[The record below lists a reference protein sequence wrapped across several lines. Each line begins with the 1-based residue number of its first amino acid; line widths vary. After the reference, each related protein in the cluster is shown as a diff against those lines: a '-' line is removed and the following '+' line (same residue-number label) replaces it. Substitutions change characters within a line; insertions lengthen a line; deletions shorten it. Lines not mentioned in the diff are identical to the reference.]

1 MPLPLVVSGL
11 LAAQGAMQG
20 AAGVTSLVS
29 GLGTQVD
36 QRQDYT
42 IDPTILRQEE
52 EARRRAQ
59 GRMAQAGA
67 IERSQQDS
75 MAAQQSAMNRAATD
89 ASSAMLGAASIGA
102 QRQQAG
108 LQLAQLEA
116 ADQARRQAMA
126 DQAGL
131 QVAAERRMVF
141 QDQLNKRAEQIATR
155 QQLISGGLANIAGGL
170 GTAAN
175 IGMLGGQYDLMQA
188 QTNYYNKGG
197 GSGYPPYFP
206 TTQPGQQ

>member
-1 MPLPLVVSGL
+1 MALPPVVAGL
-11 LAAQGAMQG
+11 LAAQGAVQG
-20 AAGVTSLVS
+20 IAGVASLGA
-29 GLGTQVD
+29 GLMTKVD
-36 QRQDYT
+36 ERKDYE
-42 IDPTILRQEE
+42 IDPTILAQQR
-52 EARRRAQ
+52 EAALRAQ

-67 IERSQQDS
+67 IERTQ
-75 MAAQQSAMNRAATD
+75 QQSAAATQAQLQRAATD
-89 ASSAMLGAASIGA
+89 SSSAFLGAASVGA

-155 QQLISGGLANIAGGL
+155 QQLIGGGLANIAGGF
-170 GTAAN
+170 GTGAN
-175 IGMLGGQYDLMQA
+175 IGMLEGQYDLMQA
-188 QTNYYNKGG
+188 QAKYYNEGG
-197 GSGYPPYFP
+197 GYNNPYGMFPPS
-206 TTQPGQQ
+206 QPGE